1 MGKHHIADFR
11 GFTLIE
17 LMIVLV
23 IMGFVLAFA
32 GPRVAKSLLGL
43 TLKTTAKKIAGTLRY
58 AKSQAVNTGHQY
70 NVILDVER
78 NRVIVVRLSHPKSL
92 DIMTQDNTTVEEDSL
107 DEEETNLSVIG
118 EMTQQIKICPLPDEI
133 TFSKITIADE
143 DPDDEEGDEIY
154 QMAFFPNGTAQGAE
168 IILADSKE
176 RTYRIGVHFLT
187 GVVSV
192 AEQTDE

>member
-1 MGKHHIADFR
+1 MGKHRIADFR

-107 DEEETNLSVIG
+107 DEDETNLSVIG
-118 EMTQQIKICPLPDEI
+118 EMTQQIKIYPLPDEI